1 MKDYVL
7 SPADHDVSK
16 AARMRPKVRVKGTR
30 NITLTQAAHVI
41 VPTPVFRGNRVMDR
55 TAFKNRPPAYVSST
69 FGGTTAVK
77 MLGKG
82 ANGFVYQV
90 DVGNAAARET
100 LHKLI
105 ESMSNATHGSSLPLS
120 GLVLIKINLPEKG
133 AKWDHY
139 VRQSV
144 HESGV
149 HKYLASPATCTKLHC
164 GAVACTAE
172 FVPQFYAAGADT
184 RHGVYVT
191 VMELIRGTTLKKY
204 IRNNNNKLSANTFV
218 RIEKAVASM
227 WMAGI
232 AHADFHS
239 ANVLITSKGAVKIID
254 FGMAVMLP
262 GDRRAKVQSILRHV
276 PQVGGTLAN
285 AAWYA
290 RNTMDN
296 YVETVITKRYNRL
309 PFYNPDGKSLRH
321 LYNQVPTAERG
332 KIKALRQAIWGC
344 GTEEKEAEKAAQTQM
359 MMMPATPPATPPET
373 PPLTPQPGAYTRQ
386 MMMYQHRQQQPGPH
400 TQQQQQQQMMMMQ
413 GGAFPAHY
421 APGPPAPTASA
432 CGLDQQLVGGRCV
445 RIVGSTFKRLPSHA
459 RAEGNPM
466 HGLTDL
472 FMGPAQPPQQPQHQA
487 HFHRPVAHAF

>member
-1 MKDYVL
+1 M
-7 SPADHDVSK
+7 
-16 AARMRPKVRVKGTR
+16 
-30 NITLTQAAHVI
+30 
-41 VPTPVFRGNRVMDR
+41 NRS
-55 TAFKNRPPAYVSST
+55 AFKNRPPAYVSST
-69 FGGTTAVK
+69 FGTTAVK

-105 ESMSNATHGSSLPLS
+105 ESMANATHGSSLPLS
-120 GLVLIKINLPEKG
+120 GPVLIKINLPEKG

-204 IRNNNNKLSANTFV
+204 IRNNNNKLGAATFV
-218 RIEKAVASM
+218 RIEKAIASM

-239 ANVLITSKGAVKIID
+239 ANVLITSKGAVKVID
-254 FGMAVMLP
+254 FGMSVMLP

-344 GTEEKEAEKAAQTQM
+344 GTNEKEAEKAAQTQTQTQTQAQTQVSVM
-359 MMMPATPPATPPET
+359 APATPPATP
-373 PPLTPQPGAYTRQ
+373 
-386 MMMYQHRQQQPGPH
+386 QPGPY
-400 TQQQQQQQMMMMQ
+400 TQQQQRVMYQYQPMQQQQMMMQ

-421 APGPPAPTASA
+421 APGPPAPTASP

-445 RIVGSTFKRLPSHA
+445 RIVGSTFRGMPSHA

-472 FMGPAQPPQQPQHQA
+472 FMGPAQQPPQSQRHQA
-487 HFHRPVAHAF
+487 HLHRPVAIAF

>member
-7 SPADHDVSK
+7 SPADHNVSK
-16 AARMRPKVRVKGTR
+16 AARMRPKARVKGTR
-30 NITLTQAAHVI
+30 NITFSQAAHVV
-41 VPTPVFRGNRVMDR
+41 VPTPAFRGNRVMNR
-55 TAFKNRPPAYVSST
+55 TAFKSRPPAYVSST
-69 FGGTTAVK
+69 FGGSSAVK

-90 DVGNAAARET
+90 DVGDAAARET

-105 ESMSNATHGSSLPLS
+105 ESLSNATHGSSLPLS

-172 FVPQFYAAGADT
+172 FVPQFHAAGADT
-184 RHGVYVT
+184 RHGVYIT
-191 VMELIRGTTLKKY
+191 VMELIRGMTLKKY
-204 IRNNNNKLSANTFV
+204 IRHNNGKLSANTFV

-239 ANVLITSKGAVKIID
+239 ANVLVTSKGVVKIID
-254 FGMAVMLP
+254 FGMSVMLP

-296 YVETVITKRYNRL
+296 YVETVITKRYNSL

-321 LYNQVPTAERG
+321 LYNQVPTAERS

-344 GTEEKEAEKAAQTQM
+344 GTEEKEAEKAAVAAAAAAQANV
-359 MMMPATPPATPPET
+359 PVTPPATP
-373 PPLTPQPGAYTRQ
+373 
-386 MMMYQHRQQQPGPH
+386 QPGPY
-400 TQQQQQQQMMMMQ
+400 TQQQQRVMYQPRQQSQQSQQQQHMMQ

-421 APGPPAPTASA
+421 APGPPTASA

-445 RIVGSTFKRLPSHA
+445 RIVGSTFQRLPSHA

-472 FMGPAQPPQQPQHQA
+472 FMGPAQPPQPQPQQHQA
-487 HFHRPVAHAF
+487 HLHRPMAHAF

>member
-7 SPADHDVSK
+7 SPAGHNVSK
-16 AARMRPKVRVKGTR
+16 AARMRPKARVKGTR
-30 NITLTQAAHVI
+30 NITFSQAAHVV
-41 VPTPVFRGNRVMDR
+41 VPTPAFRSNRVMNR
-55 TAFKNRPPAYVSST
+55 SAFKNRPPAYVSST
-69 FGGTTAVK
+69 FGGSPAVK

-105 ESMSNATHGSSLPLS
+105 ESMANATHGSSLPLS

-191 VMELIRGTTLKKY
+191 VMELIRGTTLKNY
-204 IRNNNNKLSANTFV
+204 IRNNNNKLGAATFV
-218 RIEKAVASM
+218 RIEKAIASM

-239 ANVLITSKGAVKIID
+239 ANVLITSKGAVKVID
-254 FGMAVMLP
+254 FGMSVMLP

-321 LYNQVPTAERG
+321 LYNQVPTAECG

-344 GTEEKEAEKAAQTQM
+344 GTNEKEAEKAAQTQTQTQTQI
-359 MMMPATPPATPPET
+359 MMPATPPATP
-373 PPLTPQPGAYTRQ
+373 QPGPYTRQ
-386 MMMYQHRQQQPGPH
+386 MMMTQQQQQQQPGPY
-400 TQQQQQQQMMMMQ
+400 TRQQMMMMQ

-421 APGPPAPTASA
+421 APGPPAPTASP
-432 CGLDQQLVGGRCV
+432 CGLDQQLVGGRCM
-445 RIVGSTFKRLPSHA
+445 RIVGSTFRGMPSHA

-472 FMGPAQPPQQPQHQA
+472 FMGPAQQQQPQHQA
-487 HFHRPVAHAF
+487 YLHRPMAIAF

>member
-7 SPADHDVSK
+7 SPADHNVSK
-16 AARMRPKVRVKGTR
+16 AARMRPKARVKGTK
-30 NITLTQAAHVI
+30 NITISQAAHVV
-41 VPTPVFRGNRVMDR
+41 VPTPAFRSNKIMNR
-55 TAFKNRPPAYVSST
+55 TAFKNKPPAYVSST
-69 FGGTTAVK
+69 FGGSPAVK

-105 ESMSNATHGSSLPLS
+105 ESMANATHGSSLPLS

-133 AKWDHY
+133 ARWDRY

-191 VMELIRGTTLKKY
+191 VMELIRGATLKKY
-204 IRNNNNKLSANTFV
+204 IRNNNNKLSAATFV

-239 ANVLITSKGAVKIID
+239 ANVLVTSKGAVKIID
-254 FGMAVMLP
+254 FGMSVMLP
-262 GDRRAKVQSILRHV
+262 ADRRAKVQSILRHV

-321 LYNQVPTAERG
+321 LYNQVPTAERS
-332 KIKALRQAIWGC
+332 KIKALRQAVWGC
-344 GTEEKEAEKAAQTQM
+344 GTDEKEAEKAAQTQTQGVSVTNAATPPM
-359 MMMPATPPATPPET
+359 TPPATP
-373 PPLTPQPGAYTRQ
+373 
-386 MMMYQHRQQQPGPH
+386 QPGPY
-400 TQQQQQQQMMMMQ
+400 TQQQQRVMYQYQPMQQQQQQMMQ
-413 GGAFPAHY
+413 GAFPAHY
-421 APGPPAPTASA
+421 APGPPASPTASP

-445 RIVGSTFKRLPSHA
+445 RIVGSTFRGMPSHA

-472 FMGPAQPPQQPQHQA
+472 FMGPAQQPQPQQHQA
-487 HFHRPVAHAF
+487 YLHRPMARAF